1 MEVAFPFMGQKN
13 FSFDY
18 DDYDDMMICKC
29 ISYKYVR
36 KGAVVQHNYIML

>member
-13 FSFDY
+13 FSF
-18 DDYDDMMICKC
+18 DYDDMMICKC

-36 KGAVVQHNYIML
+36 KGAVVQHSYIML